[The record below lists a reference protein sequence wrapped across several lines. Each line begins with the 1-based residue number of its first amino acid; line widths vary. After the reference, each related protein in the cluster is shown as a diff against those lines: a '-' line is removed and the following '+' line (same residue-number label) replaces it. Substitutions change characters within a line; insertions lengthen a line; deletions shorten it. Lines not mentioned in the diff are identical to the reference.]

1 MNIQYVAEVRRKDLK
16 KCCPFELSS
25 YSPESTFQAER
36 VFASL
41 ILEDN
46 DVLINTPENTQA
58 SNCKRP
64 KLSEIQRDKLPYQK
78 PIQNSSERKFCH
90 PSSGCEIWVDALI
103 FVRSISPPK
112 LLNSENMLVF
122 AGEVIGNDAT
132 SIINDTPL
140 ESASGKVTYADC
152 QIEKVIYG
160 DMVAAENDK
169 PEDVVVVDH
178 SLKDISLSTITILP
192 QYEERYL
199 RLIDPRSR
207 IGRMTKV
214 ETVLEIVKENER

>member
-1 MNIQYVAEVRRKDLK
+1 MPNAVSTLLRFGEKIGRNVV
-16 KCCPFELSS
+16 PFDLSS

-46 DVLINTPENTQA
+46 DALINTPENTQA
-58 SNCKRP
+58 P
-64 KLSEIQRDKLPYQK
+64 T
-78 PIQNSSERKFCH
+78 NSSKRKSCH
-90 PSSGCEIWVDALI
+90 PCSGCEIWDDALI
-103 FVRSISPPK
+103 FVRSISPLK

-140 ESASGKVTYADC
+140 ESASGKGTYADC

-169 PEDVVVVDH
+169 PEDVVVVNH
-178 SLKDISLSTITILP
+178 SLKDIVTDGASKSS
-192 QYEERYL
+192 
-199 RLIDPRSR
+199 SR
-207 IGRMTKV
+207 KLKD
-214 ETVLEIVKENER
+214 TVHNQNDMPEDVVVVDHSIVT